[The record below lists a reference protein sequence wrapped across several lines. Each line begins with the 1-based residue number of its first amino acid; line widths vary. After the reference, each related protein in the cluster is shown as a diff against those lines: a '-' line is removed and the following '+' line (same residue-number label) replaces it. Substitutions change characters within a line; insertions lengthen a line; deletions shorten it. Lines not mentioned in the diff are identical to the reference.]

1 MQYTVVINGRP
12 TGPYSLE
19 QLKELAIQPGTFI
32 RKPGM
37 DDYKE
42 AHEFAELRELLGFS
56 YQRTAP
62 QYFASF
68 DQRLMASAID
78 YFMLACV
85 YVLVVFVSYLFV
97 ENKLF
102 RIGSL
107 LLFVPIIPVAKFFYS
122 SIAEASARQATI
134 GKRLMDIKVTDLM
147 GNRISFGTSLARNLF
162 KIFSVLPAF
171 IGYLYCFLNKKQQ
184 CLHDTMANTLVIKQ
198 RLL

>member
-1 MQYTVVINGRP
+1 MEYTVVINGKP
-12 TGPYSLE
+12 QGPYSLA

-42 AHEFAELRELLGFS
+42 AHEFTELRELLGFK
-56 YQRTAP
+56 YQQTAP

-78 YFMLACV
+78 YFILLLFYTLGVLCV
-85 YVLVVFVSYLFV
+85 YAFSD
-97 ENKLF
+97 NKLF
-102 RIGSL
+102 RIGSVF
-107 LLFVPIIPVAKFFYS
+107 LFMPLIPLAKFVYG
-122 SIAEASARQATI
+122 SIAEASAKQATI

-147 GNRISFGTSLARNLF
+147 GNRISLGVSFTRNLA
-162 KIFSVLPAF
+162 KILSVLPVF
-171 IGYLYCFLNKKQQ
+171 MGYLYCFLNKKQQ
-184 CLHDTMANTLVIKQ
+184 CLHDTFVDTLVVKQ